1 MRGDYL
7 GVEVVAGSDPHE
19 FTSLR
24 ATNQFPARAVIPVR
38 SCVCVLRKGADRRC
52 IHRGLLRLAFN
63 CRVRAQS
70 AVHFGGNGHF
80 WGVLGEVVYGL
91 GKPWLKPEPGAGS
104 GRRRGLAGDAVGR
117 AWGGYGPLMRR
128 GRRGW
133 PGGRGARGG
142 RVVVASPRRGGL
154 LCANRTVWCAL
165 SNFARNSHVNLS
177 NIELAS
183 LELQRFW
190 ALLKVH
196 AIELRAKFLGGV
208 SVVTHGYCSLAQK
221 SPQAH
226 HRELRRSGPE
236 RTADPRGPQTLRRT
250 AGRPPRPPRVV
261 SGANQGKPP

>member
-1 MRGDYL
+1 M
-7 GVEVVAGSDPHE
+7 
-19 FTSLR
+19 
-24 ATNQFPARAVIPVR
+24 
-38 SCVCVLRKGADRRC
+38 
-52 IHRGLLRLAFN
+52 
-63 CRVRAQS
+63 
-70 AVHFGGNGHF
+70 
-80 WGVLGEVVYGL
+80 
-91 GKPWLKPEPGAGS
+91 GKPRLKPEPGAGS

-196 AIELRAKFLGGV
+196 AIELHAESLVCV
-208 SVVTHGYCSLAQK
+208 SVVTHGHRSRSLLEA
-221 SPQAH
+221 SPVPPVPPAAAH
-226 HRELRRSGPE
+226 TDRLLLSG
-236 RTADPRGPQTLRRT
+236 
-250 AGRPPRPPRVV
+250 
-261 SGANQGKPP
+261 